1 LTEPQEKM
9 LTGKFLHIM
18 AGSLR
23 TLRRFPLRSGL
34 TLLSAVLGVG
44 GVISTVNYA
53 AEGRLKVVTQIRSL
67 GTNVLTVTPQQSRS
81 VGGRA
86 KTGSIVTTLTPQ
98 DYAEIR
104 RDVSEIERSSATATS
119 SFLVKSGDL
128 SKSNCVVVGVEPDYV
143 RIKNWPVSDGEMFG
157 EPELRRSARVAV
169 LGATVRRDI
178 FGDVSPLGQRLFI
191 NRVPFEVVG
200 ALAERGQSLDA
211 GNEDNQVYV
220 PLTTMMHRLTNV
232 DYFSAIFFEAA
243 SWNSMDSATE
253 GIHRVLRKKH
263 RAIGNLPEDF
273 QIQSQ
278 KSLISTEIASSERL
292 AFLVRWVG
300 LSGLVVSGLGILAMC
315 WIAVGER
322 TGEIGTRR
330 AVGATQSDVF
340 FQFLFEACVI
350 SVLGCGTGLLV
361 GWWTTEGI
369 AQRASLPFFFD
380 WPSAAIAIGIA
391 VALNLVFAIIP
402 SRRAALLDP
411 IRALRSE

>member
-1 LTEPQEKM
+1 M
-9 LTGKFLHIM
+9 LTGKFFHIM

-34 TLLSAVLGVG
+34 TLLSAILGVS

-86 KTGSIVTTLTPQ
+86 KTGSIVTTLTAQ

-104 RDVSEIERSSATATS
+104 REVSGIERSSATSTS
-119 SFLVKSGDL
+119 SFLVKAGDL
-128 SKSNCVVVGVEPDYV
+128 SKNNCVVLGVEPAYL
-143 RIKNWPVSDGEMFG
+143 RINNWPVSEGEMFG
-157 EPELRRSARVAV
+157 EAELRRSARVAV

-178 FGDVSPLGQRLFI
+178 FGDASPVGQRLFI
-191 NRVPFEVVG
+191 NRVPFEIVAV
-200 ALAERGQSLDA
+200 LAERGQSLDA

-220 PLTTMMHRLTNV
+220 PLTTLMHRLTNV

-243 SWNSMDSATE
+243 SWGSMDAATDE
-253 GIHRVLRKKH
+253 IYGVLRKKH
-263 RAIGNLPEDF
+263 RSIGSLPEDF

-278 KSLISTEIASSERL
+278 KALISTEIASSEHL
-292 AFLVRWVG
+292 TFLVRWVG

-315 WIAVGER
+315 WISVGER

-350 SVLGCGTGLLV
+350 SFIGCCTGLMAA
-361 GWWTTEGI
+361 WWTTKGI
-369 AQRASLPFFFD
+369 AQRAGLPFFFD
-380 WPSAAIAIGIA
+380 WTSAAVAISIAI
-391 VALNLVFAIIP
+391 ALNLAFAIIP

-411 IRALRSE
+411 IRALHSE